1 MSNCLLREAGVP
13 MLDGVAG
20 RGLAVRLDCKPND
33 NLNQRLGRYFQPRFG
48 TVMNKNG

>member
-1 MSNCLLREAGVP
+1 MSNCLSREAGVP

-33 NLNQRLGRYFQPRFG
+33 NLKSAAWSVFSDTIRHGDE
-48 TVMNKNG
+48 